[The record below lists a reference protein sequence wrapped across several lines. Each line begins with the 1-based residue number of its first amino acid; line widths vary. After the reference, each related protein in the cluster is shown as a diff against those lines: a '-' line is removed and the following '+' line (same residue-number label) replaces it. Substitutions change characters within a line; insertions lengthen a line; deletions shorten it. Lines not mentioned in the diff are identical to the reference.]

1 MKNLLPIFWVIMLSI
16 FIIYNVILDEK
27 VLSSQNVNNDFLSKA
42 IVEKF
47 GSKLKTDV
55 VKENI
60 TAIIEYE
67 EYNEYKNVKKT
78 ILN

>member
-1 MKNLLPIFWVIMLSI
+1 MKNILPIFWLIMLSI

-27 VLSSQNVNNDFLSKA
+27 ELSSQNVNNDFLSKI

-55 VKENI
+55 VEENI

-67 EYNEYKNVKKT
+67 EYNE
-78 ILN
+78 